1 MRPATVAWISNRVE
15 VRVMAGV
22 GIAAAG
28 PGVEGVG
35 GGGGGQKQATVER
48 QLQRGLLAPSSR
60 TTGE

>member
-1 MRPATVAWISNRVE
+1 MKPATVAWIWNRVGG
-15 VRVMAGV
+15 RVMAGV

-35 GGGGGQKQATVER
+35 GGGGQKQATVGR
-48 QLQRGLLAPSSR
+48 QLQRGQLAPSSR

>member
-22 GIAAAG
+22 GIAAG

-35 GGGGGQKQATVER
+35 GGGQRQATVER